1 MTMTNFDNVID
12 RRNTHCVKYDGMKNL
27 FGRDDL
33 TPLWIA
39 DMDFEV
45 CPAISDALLQ
55 RFNHKIYGYH
65 AVPDSYWQSIVRWLS
80 RRHGLNVSREELCY
94 VPGVV
99 RGLAF
104 VVNFFTKK
112 GDKILIQQPVY
123 HPFKHVIEG
132 NGRIVV
138 KNPLICTDGSIKMDL
153 ALLKRQIAE
162 ERPKM
167 MILCNPHNPG
177 GVVWDKDTLRQVAQI
192 CHDGNVIVVSD
203 EIHGDLELFG
213 NRYTPFATVS
223 AEAEE
228 ISISLGAPSK
238 TFNIPGL
245 ASSWCVIKNPRLRED
260 FFNFLSV
267 NELSEPPFPATVAT
281 EAAYNLCEDW
291 LNEMLAY
298 VEGNVRF
305 VESFIG
311 SRIPEIK
318 VLRPQAS
325 YLVWLDCTNSGLSGC
340 ELRELLIGH
349 AHLALNDGEMFGDG
363 GECHVR
369 LNAGCPRSVLEKALN
384 QLADAFSEIRGK
396 ESSHD

>member
-1 MTMTNFDNVID
+1 
-12 RRNTHCVKYDGMKNL
+12 
-27 FGRDDL
+27 
-33 TPLWIA
+33 
-39 DMDFEV
+39 
-45 CPAISDALLQ
+45 
-55 RFNHKIYGYH
+55 
-65 AVPDSYWQSIVRWLS
+65 
-80 RRHGLNVSREELCY
+80 
-94 VPGVV
+94 
-99 RGLAF
+99 
-104 VVNFFTKK
+104 
-112 GDKILIQQPVY
+112 
-123 HPFKHVIEG
+123 
-132 NGRIVV
+132 
-138 KNPLICTDGSIKMDL
+138 
-153 ALLKRQIAE
+153 
-162 ERPKM
+162 
-167 MILCNPHNPG
+167 MIP
-177 GVVWDKDTLRQVAQI
+177 
-192 CHDGNVIVVSD
+192 
-203 EIHGDLELFG
+203 
-213 NRYTPFATVS
+213 
-223 AEAEE
+223 
-228 ISISLGAPSK
+228 
-238 TFNIPGL
+238 
-245 ASSWCVIKNPRLRED
+245 D

-325 YLVWLDCTNSGLSGC
+325 YLVWLDCTNSGLNGC